1 VKRDARKPRFR
12 PIVRAGLV
20 LGTLAFS
27 GAAAVQELPMQHQ
40 ITGTFDV
47 KISAQSDGGGAAA
60 IARMVLDKQF
70 HGVLDAHSDGQM
82 LAYSTETPGSAGYVA
97 IEKVTGTLEGR
108 SGSFALQHSG
118 IMNRG
123 QPQLSLQVIP
133 DSGTGEL
140 SGLSGTMNI
149 RIEDGQHHYD
159 FGYSLP

>member
-1 VKRDARKPRFR
+1 MKCSARKLRFR
-12 PIVRAGLV
+12 PAVRAGLV
-20 LGTLAFS
+20 LGILAFS
-27 GAAAVQELPMQHQ
+27 GAAAVQESPMQQ
-40 ITGTFDV
+40 QTTGTFDV
-47 KISAQSDGGGAAA
+47 KMSPQSDDGGAAA

-70 HGVLDAHSDGQM
+70 HGALDAHSDGQM

-149 RIEDGQHHYD
+149 RIEDGQHYYD

>member
-1 VKRDARKPRFR
+1 MKCSARKLRFR
-12 PIVRAGLV
+12 PAVRAGLV
-20 LGTLAFS
+20 LGILAFS
-27 GAAAVQELPMQHQ
+27 GAAAVQESPMQQ
-40 ITGTFDV
+40 QTTGTFDV
-47 KISAQSDGGGAAA
+47 KMSPQSDDGGAAA

-70 HGVLDAHSDGQM
+70 HGALDAHSDGQM

-108 SGSFALQHSG
+108 NGSFALQHSG

-133 DSGTGEL
+133 DSGSGEL

-149 RIEDGQHHYD
+149 RIEDGQHYYD

>member
-1 VKRDARKPRFR
+1 
-12 PIVRAGLV
+12 
-20 LGTLAFS
+20 
-27 GAAAVQELPMQHQ
+27 MQQ
-40 ITGTFDV
+40 QTTGTFDV
-47 KISAQSDGGGAAA
+47 KMSPQSDDGGAAA

-70 HGVLDAHSDGQM
+70 HGALDAHSDGQM

-108 SGSFALQHSG
+108 NGSFALQHSG

-133 DSGTGEL
+133 DSGSGEL

-149 RIEDGQHHYD
+149 RIEDGQHYYD